1 MTQSDGRPTVPG
13 SGRGDPT
20 VDTPAS
26 PGASSTRAAENGT
39 CGVGHYDTLCDL
51 YRQSRGNHVYPLLAA
66 HTMRWCDGFFAVD
79 GHLGTV
85 LHYRYCYDERERAR
99 RLAMLHGFSEALR
112 ECHSRIC
119 IRSGTDYHR
128 TRHGAAAPS
137 GRAAAPIEPDGQTMP
152 LALVAALALLHAA
165 TDAGTTLSHEAKRD
179 LFLQCWRFE
188 MDTVVCAVVRAQ
200 ADRIECSVV
209 RALVL
214 QPLLRLAYFPAHASI
229 AYRDFSDPAEH
240 LARAARAY
248 DLAAARGWEGVEAAM
263 EPFAAPAAR
272 GAAGRAPP

>member
-1 MTQSDGRPTVPG
+1 MTQSDGRSTAPG
-13 SGRGDPT
+13 FGPAAST
-20 VDTPAS
+20 VDTLAS
-26 PGASSTRAAENGT
+26 PGASTTRAAEHGT
-39 CGVGHYDTLCDL
+39 RGVGHYDTLCDL

-66 HTMRWCDGFFAVD
+66 HTMRWCDGFFSVD

-99 RLAMLHGFSEALR
+99 RLAMLHGFSEALQ

-119 IRSGTDYHR
+119 TRSRADYHR
-128 TRHGAAAPS
+128 TRPPRTGPPEGAAAPVWS
-137 GRAAAPIEPDGQTMP
+137 NGPSMP
-152 LALVAALALLHAA
+152 AALVAALALLHAA
-165 TDAGTTLSHEAKRD
+165 TDAGTALSQEAKRN
-179 LFLQCWRFE
+179 LFMQCWRFE
-188 MDTVVCAVVRAQ
+188 MDAVVCAVVRAQ

-263 EPFAAPAAR
+263 EPFAVPAAR
-272 GAAGRAPP
+272 GSAGRAPP